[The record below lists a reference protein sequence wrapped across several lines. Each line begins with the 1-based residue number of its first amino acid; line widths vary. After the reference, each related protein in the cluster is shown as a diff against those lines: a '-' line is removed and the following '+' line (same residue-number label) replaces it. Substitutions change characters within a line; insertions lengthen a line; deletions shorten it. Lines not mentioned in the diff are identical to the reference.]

1 MGEAMDYLLGAVLI
15 GAGAT
20 AVMDIWTVARKW
32 LLGTKPPDYGLVGR
46 WLAYMVRGRFRHDSI
61 TASPAVHGERRIG
74 WTAHYLIG
82 IAFAAM
88 LLAIWG
94 LDWVRQPTI
103 APALIVGI
111 GSVAAP
117 FFLMQPSW
125 APTSPPAARRGPPPP
140 ASKVSSPTLFS
151 AWDSTQRAGWQVSW
165 AVCDGTDF
173 R

>member
-1 MGEAMDYLLGAVLI
+1 MGEAMNYLLGAVLI

-20 AVMDIWTVARKW
+20 AVMDIWTVVRKW

-46 WLAYMVRGRFRHDSI
+46 WLAYMLRGRFRHDPI
-61 TASPAVHGERRIG
+61 AASPAVHGERRIG

-117 FFLMQPSW
+117 FFLMQPGMG
-125 APTSPPAARRGPPPP
+125 AGIAACRTPRPAAARVQSLVTHTIFGLGLY
-140 ASKVSSPTLFS
+140 A
-151 AWDSTQRAGWQVSW
+151 AGWMTRLL
-165 AVCDGTDF
+165 GGF
-173 R
+173 